1 MVIDID
7 RLKKRREHLL
17 GWKKQPSICR
27 HSTKYKGKTRTN
39 IIACAM
45 QVDTKE
51 TSWDINVVHNKN
63 TEFFINMA
71 NKILRDN

>member
-1 MVIDID
+1 
-7 RLKKRREHLL
+7 
-17 GWKKQPSICR
+17 
-27 HSTKYKGKTRTN
+27 
-39 IIACAM
+39 M

-71 NKILRDN
+71 NKILKAN